1 MTDFNYNFNVS
12 FTSNAVTSGEQAA
25 TASAGGK
32 GWLAALA
39 GALGGM
45 LGDRAVKME
54 QMMEKLDSLNSEL
67 DGLSEDDTAAREQNT
82 REFQTTLTAF
92 QAESQMFS
100 ILSNASS
107 TALKSIGE
115 GVTAV
120 ARKQ

>member
-1 MTDFNYNFNVS
+1 MTDFNYT
-12 FTSNAVTSGEQAA
+12 FTANITTNAVNRGEEAA
-25 TASAGGK
+25 AAGGGGK

-54 QMMEKLDSLNSEL
+54 TMMEKLNDLNAEL
-67 DGLSEDDTAAREQNT
+67 DGLGENDQAGREQNT